1 MTDDARIEDW
11 LRRMKWALAR
21 VPSPEREDIL
31 AEARAHLRERLD
43 GGQSAETAL
52 AALGP
57 ADVYARRFI
66 DEMEL
71 SNALGSQRW
80 SDLLRVVLR
89 RLHRSLVA
97 VVAFIAL
104 LFIGALGVGA
114 PITAICRLVDPAHFG
129 LWVGPYNFS
138 LGYNTSPNVHE
149 ALGAGIYPVA
159 IVIAGLCWVLGRM
172 VLLWAA
178 RTIRGR

>member
-21 VPSPEREDIL
+21 MPSPEREDIL
-31 AEARAHLRERLD
+31 AETRAHLRERLD
-43 GGQSAETAL
+43 GGQNAEAAL

-71 SNALGSQRW
+71 SNALGSQRS
-80 SDLLRVVLR
+80 SDLFRVVLR

-104 LFIGALGVGA
+104 LFLGALGVGA
-114 PITAICRLVDPAHFG
+114 PATAIGKLFDPAHFG

-138 LGYNTSPNVHE
+138 LGYNSNPDIHE
-149 ALGAGIYPVA
+149 VLGNGIYPVA
-159 IVIAGLCWVLGRM
+159 VVITGLAWVLGRM

-178 RTIRGR
+178 RAIRGR